1 MKCSNIAATKYY
13 AIPEGFE
20 KEYVVQIK
28 ILKLISK
35 EQDII
40 YTLLSL
46 IINLMKLIFIMT
58 ENLMMSL
65 LMATTLKLI
74 Y

>member
-1 MKCSNIAATKYY
+1 MSGNIMNQVNQDLNECISLINKGMHTFIVRPTFY
-13 AIPEGFE
+13 P
-20 KEYVVQIK
+20 KE
-28 ILKLISK
+28 
-35 EQDII
+35 E
-40 YTLLSL
+40 LLSL